1 MPAPFSRTLF
11 LDMQHLYFA
20 GAAVLILI
28 GLAGTLLPA
37 LPGLPLVFI
46 GLLLAAWADHF
57 THVGVITLV
66 ILGVLTAVSLAADY
80 WASAQ
85 GAARTGAS
93 QLAVWGAAIGTLA
106 TFVLGPVGLFV
117 GPFVGAAIGEILH
130 RRSLAGGD
138 LGAATKIG
146 LGATLGAIFGIVL
159 KLGIAFLM
167 LGLFALAWF
176 T

>member
-1 MPAPFSRTLF
+1 
-11 LDMQHLYFA
+11 MQHLYFA

-28 GLAGTLLPA
+28 GIAGTLLPA
-37 LPGLPLVFI
+37 IPGLPLVFI

-57 THVGVITLV
+57 ERVGAITLV
-66 ILGVLTAVSLAADY
+66 VLAFLTVISLVVDY
-80 WASAQ
+80 WASAK
-85 GAARTGAS
+85 GAERTGAS
-93 QLAVWGAAIGTLA
+93 RLAVLGAAIGTLA
-106 TFVLGPVGLFV
+106 TFVLGPIGLFV
-117 GPFVGAAIGEILH
+117 GPFIGAAIGEIIH

-146 LGATLGAIFGIVL
+146 VGATLGAIFGIVL

-176 T
+176 A

>member
-1 MPAPFSRTLF
+1 M
-11 LDMQHLYFA
+11 DMQHLYFA

-28 GLAGTLLPA
+28 GIAGTLLPA
-37 LPGLPLVFI
+37 IPGLPLVFI

-57 THVGVITLV
+57 ERVGAITLV
-66 ILGVLTAVSLAADY
+66 VLAFLTVISLVVDY
-80 WASAQ
+80 WASAK
-85 GAARTGAS
+85 GAERTGAS
-93 QLAVWGAAIGTLA
+93 RLAVLGAAIGTLA
-106 TFVLGPVGLFV
+106 TFVLGPIGLFV
-117 GPFVGAAIGEILH
+117 GPFIGAAIGEIIH

-146 LGATLGAIFGIVL
+146 VGATLGAIFGIVL

-176 T
+176 S

>member
-1 MPAPFSRTLF
+1 M
-11 LDMQHLYFA
+11 DMQHLYFA

-28 GLAGTLLPA
+28 GIAGTLLPA
-37 LPGLPLVFI
+37 IPGLPLVFI

-57 THVGVITLV
+57 ERVGAITLV
-66 ILGVLTAVSLAADY
+66 VLAFLTVISLVVDY
-80 WASAQ
+80 WASAK
-85 GAARTGAS
+85 GAERTGAS
-93 QLAVWGAAIGTLA
+93 RLAVLGAAIGTLA
-106 TFVLGPVGLFV
+106 TFVLGPIGLFV
-117 GPFVGAAIGEILH
+117 GPFIGAAIGEIIH

-146 LGATLGAIFGIVL
+146 VGATLGAIFGIVL

-176 T
+176 A